1 MQRDLKQGK
10 NNQINGDK
18 DKGPSEGC
26 DSGDAGRIQ
35 VEEVL
40 KVELREF
47 EVQLS

>member
-1 MQRDLKQGK
+1 M

-18 DKGPSEGC
+18 DQGPSEGR

-35 VEEVL
+35 VGEVL

-47 EVQLS
+47 EV